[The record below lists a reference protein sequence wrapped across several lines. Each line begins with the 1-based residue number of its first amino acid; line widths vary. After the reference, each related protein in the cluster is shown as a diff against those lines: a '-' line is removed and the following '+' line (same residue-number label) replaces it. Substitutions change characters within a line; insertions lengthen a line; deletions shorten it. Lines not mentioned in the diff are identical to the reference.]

1 MKKLFIPPVFV
12 LFSLILIVM
21 FYFFASGLNIIFF
34 PFNLTGIII
43 AFGGFV
49 LMDKARDLFKKYNT
63 TLDFETTVHLIDEGV
78 FSKSRNPMYVGMF
91 LLLLGISVCFENIIS
106 ICIPFVFI
114 ILVGIYF
121 IPWGGNRWV
130 FLFFYNF
137 NSLFFLKGTIYI
149 IPSGFNS
156 RS

>member
-1 MKKLFIPPVFV
+1 
-12 LFSLILIVM
+12 M
-21 FYFFASGLNIIFF
+21 FYFVISELNIILF

-49 LMDKARDLFKKYNT
+49 LTGKARDLFKKYNT
-63 TLDFETTVHLIDEGV
+63 TLDFETSVHLIDEGV

-121 IPWGGNRWV
+121 IPLEEMMMQKRFGKVYSDYKNKTKLW
-130 FLFFYNF
+130 F
-137 NSLFFLKGTIYI
+137 
-149 IPSGFNS
+149 
-156 RS
+156 